1 MVNVVIN
8 ENNNNPNLRSNNNNN
23 NNGLTSILTSDWLKE
38 RRKINRK
45 VGNEKIKM
53 ISLLVIFGFIDCYI
67 NNAITNMLFWKK
79 IVWQKITWL
88 LVWFVKG
95 SIRFCCCLYIWIVI
109 ALDSL
114 CFALFCFVLL
124 CFALYIGHCV
134 GVFHI
139 KLEIKYGMKSN
150 GKAKQ

>member
-1 MVNVVIN
+1 MVDAVIN
-8 ENNNNPNLRSNNNNN
+8 ENNNNPNLRSNN

-38 RRKINRK
+38 RRRKTNKK
-45 VGNEKIKM
+45 VGNEKMKM

-67 NNAITNMLFWKK
+67 NNAITNMLFWEK

-95 SIRFCCCLYIWIVI
+95 SIRFCCHLYIWIVI
-109 ALDSL
+109 VLDSL
-114 CFALFCFVLL
+114 CFALL
-124 CFALYIGHCV
+124 CFALYIGHCI